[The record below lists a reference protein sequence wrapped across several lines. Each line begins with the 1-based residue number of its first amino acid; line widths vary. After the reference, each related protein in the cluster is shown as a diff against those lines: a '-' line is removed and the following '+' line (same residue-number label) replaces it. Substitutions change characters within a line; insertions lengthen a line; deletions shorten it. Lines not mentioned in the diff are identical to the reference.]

1 MKKTEKSK
9 KKTKSFNRK
18 TKSMVNLALKYRPQT
33 LDSFIGQE
41 HLLARG
47 AVLRKLI
54 EADALPHIFLY
65 GPPGCGKTSLARII
79 AINLERPFYEMNAT
93 TLKIEDLRKLFK
105 AHANALQKP
114 LIFIDEVHRLS
125 KNQQEVLLP
134 FMENQA
140 ALIIGASTEN
150 PFYSLTAAMRSR
162 SHLFELKSI
171 QEKELLAFL
180 ENIISLENIDIE
192 DEVKEY
198 LVFSSTGDVRA
209 MLNLLESASVVKSPI
224 TLDILKQIRPHAM
237 QAGSSESES
246 HYELTSAMIKSI
258 RGSDIDASIYYLA
271 RLIDGGEPA
280 EFIAR
285 RLAILASE
293 DIGNA
298 NPPAL
303 NLASSTLNIVKHIGY
318 PEARISLS
326 QLVIYLASSPKS
338 NTAYL
343 AINAALNDIQNG
355 QIYPIPSHLKTHAKS
370 YLYPHDYNGWVEQS
384 YLTSSRKY
392 YHTKKMGFEKTLWQ
406 WHEKIIN

>member
-1 MKKTEKSK
+1 
-9 KKTKSFNRK
+9 
-18 TKSMVNLALKYRPQT
+18 MVNLALKYRPKT
-33 LDSFIGQE
+33 LNELIGQP
-41 HLLARG
+41 HLLAED

-54 EADALPHIFLY
+54 ENNALPHTFFY
-65 GPPGCGKTSLARII
+65 GPPGCGKTTIARVI
-79 AINLERPFYEMNAT
+79 ASILERPFYEMNAT
-93 TLKIEDLRKLFK
+93 SLKIEDLRKIFK
-105 AHANALQKP
+105 EYTNALQKP

-134 FMENQA
+134 FMENSA

-150 PFYSLTAAMRSR
+150 PYYSLTSAMRSR
-162 SHLFELKSI
+162 SHLFELSSI
-171 QEKELLAFL
+171 SQEEMLTYLEKILDL
-180 ENIISLENIDIE
+180 ENITIE
-192 DEVKEY
+192 KEAKEY
-198 LVFSSTGDVRA
+198 VVFSSGGDVRA
-209 MLNLLESASVVKSPI
+209 MLNLLESASAITSPI
-224 TLDILKQIRPHAM
+224 TLAILKQIRPHAM

-338 NTAYL
+338 NSAYM
-343 AINAALNDIQNG
+343 AINSALSAIKEGAAH
-355 QIYPIPSHLKTHAKS
+355 PIPSHLKTHAKT
-370 YLYPHDYNGWVEQS
+370 YLYPHNFGGWIQQS
-384 YLTSSRKY
+384 YLSKPLHFYQTEQI
-392 YHTKKMGFEKTLWQ
+392 GFEKTLWQ
-406 WHEKIIN
+406 WNEKMKSSK

>member
-1 MKKTEKSK
+1 
-9 KKTKSFNRK
+9 
-18 TKSMVNLALKYRPQT
+18 MVNLALKYRPSS
-33 LDSFIGQE
+33 LDTIIGQAN
-41 HLLARG
+41 LLGDNAT
-47 AVLRKLI
+47 LRKLI
-54 EADALPHIFLY
+54 ENNALPHTFFY
-65 GPPGCGKTSLARII
+65 GPPGCGKTTLARVI
-79 AINLERPFYEMNAT
+79 ASILERPFYEMNAT
-93 TLKIEDLRKLFK
+93 TLKIEELRKIFK
-105 AHANALQKP
+105 EYANALQKP

-134 FMENQA
+134 FMENQS

-150 PFYSLTAAMRSR
+150 PYYSLTAAMRSR
-162 SHLFELKSI
+162 SHLFELTSI
-171 QEKELLAFL
+171 SEKKMLGYL
-180 ENIISLENIDIE
+180 EKILILEKISIKNNA
-192 DEVKEY
+192 KEY
-198 LVFSSTGDVRA
+198 LVFSSGGDVRA
-209 MLNLLESASVVKSPI
+209 MLNLLESAASISSPI
-224 TLDILKQIRPHAM
+224 SLEVLKQIRPHAM

-338 NTAYL
+338 NSAYI
-343 AINAALNDIQNG
+343 AINHALKSIKEG
-355 QIYPIPSHLKTHAKS
+355 EIHPIPSHIKTHAKT
-370 YLYPHDYNGWVEQS
+370 YKYPHDYHGWVKQ
-384 YLTSSRKY
+384 KY
-392 YHTKKMGFEKTLWQ
+392 MIHPLSFYNTKQIGFEKTLYQ
-406 WHEKIIN
+406 WHTKIISST

>member
-1 MKKTEKSK
+1 MP
-9 KKTKSFNRK
+9 
-18 TKSMVNLALKYRPQT
+18 NLALKYRPKT
-33 LDSFIGQE
+33 LDELIGQS
-41 HLLARG
+41 HLLGDSAI
-47 AVLRKLI
+47 LRKLI
-54 EADALPHIFLY
+54 TTDTLSHTFFY
-65 GPPGCGKTSLARII
+65 GPPGCGKTTLARVI
-79 AINLERPFYEMNAT
+79 ASLMDKPFYEMNAT
-93 TLKIEDLRKLFK
+93 TLKIEDLRKIFK
-105 AHANALQKP
+105 EYTNALQKP

-150 PFYSLTAAMRSR
+150 PYYSLTAAMRSR
-162 SHLFELKSI
+162 SHLFELEAI
-171 QEKELLAFL
+171 HEKELHTYLDKIIQL
-180 ENIISLENIDIE
+180 EDLTVE
-192 DEVKEY
+192 DEAKEY
-198 LVFSSTGDVRA
+198 LVFSSGGDVRA
-209 MLNLLESASVVKSPI
+209 MLNLLESAGAVENPI
-224 TLDILKQIRPHAM
+224 TLNTLKQIRPHAM
-237 QAGSSESES
+237 QAGSAESES

-338 NTAYL
+338 NSAYM
-343 AINAALNDIQNG
+343 AINTALKSIKEG
-355 QIYPIPSHLKTHAKS
+355 EIHPIPSHIKTHAKD
-370 YLYPHDYNGWVEQS
+370 YVYPHDFGGWVQQS
-384 YLTSSRKY
+384 YLLVPKKY
-392 YHTKKMGFEKTLWQ
+392 YDTKQIGFEKTLWQ
-406 WHEKIIN
+406 WHEKIKSK

>member
-1 MKKTEKSK
+1 ML
-9 KKTKSFNRK
+9 
-18 TKSMVNLALKYRPQT
+18 NLALKYRPKS
-33 LDSFIGQE
+33 LDELIGQS
-41 HLLARG
+41 HLLGQNAI
-47 AVLRKLI
+47 LRKLI
-54 EADALPHIFLY
+54 TTDTLSHTFFY
-65 GPPGCGKTSLARII
+65 GPPGCGKTTLARVI
-79 AINLERPFYEMNAT
+79 ATMLDKPFYEMNAT
-93 TLKIEDLRKLFK
+93 TLKIEDLRKIFK
-105 AHANALQKP
+105 EYTNALQKP

-150 PFYSLTAAMRSR
+150 PYYSLTAAMRSR
-162 SHLFELKSI
+162 SHLFQLEAIEEALMQSYLERIMQQEEIKA
-171 QEKELLAFL
+171 EKEA
-180 ENIISLENIDIE
+180 
-192 DEVKEY
+192 KEY
-198 LVFSSTGDVRA
+198 LVFSSGGDVRA
-209 MLNLLESASVVKSPI
+209 MLNLLESANAVESPI
-224 TLDILKQIRPHAM
+224 TLNTLKQIRPHAM

-271 RLIDGGEPA
+271 RLIEGGEPA

-285 RLAILASE
+285 RLSILASE

-338 NTAYL
+338 NSAYM
-343 AINAALNDIQNG
+343 AINTAQKDIKDG
-355 QIYPIPSHLKTHAKS
+355 GIHPIPSHIKTHAKD
-370 YLYPHDYNGWVEQS
+370 YLYPHDFGGWVEQS
-384 YLTSSRKY
+384 YLTVPKKY
-392 YHTKKMGFEKTLWQ
+392 YDPKQIGFEKTLWE
-406 WHEKIIN
+406 WHTKIKSK

>member
-1 MKKTEKSK
+1 
-9 KKTKSFNRK
+9 
-18 TKSMVNLALKYRPQT
+18 MVNLALKYRPKA
-33 LDSFIGQE
+33 LDDLIGQT
-41 HLLARG
+41 HLLG
-47 AVLRKLI
+47 KDAVLRKLI
-54 EADALPHIFLY
+54 ESNALPHTFLY
-65 GPPGCGKTSLARII
+65 GPPGCGKTTIARVI
-79 AINLERPFYEMNAT
+79 ATILERPFYEMNAT
-93 TLKIEDLRKLFK
+93 TLKIEDLRKIFK
-105 AHANALQKP
+105 AYTNALQKP

-134 FMENQA
+134 FMENNA

-150 PFYSLTAAMRSR
+150 PYYSLTAAMRSR
-162 SHLFELKSI
+162 SHLFELESI
-171 QEKELLAFL
+171 SEKEMRTYL
-180 ENIISLENIDIE
+180 EKILSLENISAE
-192 DEVKEY
+192 EKAKEY
-198 LVFSSTGDVRA
+198 LVFSSGGDVRA
-209 MLNLLESASVVKSPI
+209 MLNLLESASAIDSEV
-224 TLDILKQIRPHAM
+224 TLEILKQIRPHAM

-338 NTAYL
+338 NSAYM
-343 AINAALNDIQNG
+343 AINSALKAIKDGEIH
-355 QIYPIPSHLKTHAKS
+355 PIPSHIKTHAKN
-370 YLYPHDYNGWVEQS
+370 YHYPHDFGGWVIQS
-384 YLTSSRKY
+384 YIDKPLSF
-392 YHTKKMGFEKTLWQ
+392 YHTSQIGFEKTLWE
-406 WHEKIIN
+406 WHSKIISS

>member
-1 MKKTEKSK
+1 MA
-9 KKTKSFNRK
+9 
-18 TKSMVNLALKYRPQT
+18 NLALKYRPNT
-33 LDSFIGQE
+33 LDGIIGQP
-41 HLLARG
+41 HLLGEKAI
-47 AVLRKLI
+47 LQKLI
-54 EADALPHIFLY
+54 AAGTLSHTFFY
-65 GPPGCGKTSLARII
+65 GPPGCGKTTLARVI
-79 AINLERPFYEMNAT
+79 ASLLDRPFYEMNAT
-93 TLKIEDLRKLFK
+93 TLKIEDLRKIFK
-105 AHANALQKP
+105 EYAHALQKP

-150 PFYSLTAAMRSR
+150 PYYSLTAAMRSR
-162 SHLFELKSI
+162 SHLFQLEAVS
-171 QEKELLAFL
+171 QKEMLGYLDRILQL
-180 ENIISLENIDIE
+180 EEIAIE
-192 DEVKEY
+192 EEAKEY
-198 LVFSSTGDVRA
+198 LVFSSGGDVRA
-209 MLNLLESASVVKSPI
+209 MLNLLESAAAVESLV
-224 TLDILKQIRPHAM
+224 TLATLKQIRPHAM

-258 RGSDIDASIYYLA
+258 RGSDIDASLYYLA
-271 RLIDGGEPA
+271 RLVEGGEPA

-338 NTAYL
+338 NSAYM
-343 AINAALNDIQNG
+343 AINTALKDIEAG
-355 QIYPIPSHLKTHAKS
+355 EIHPIPSHIKTHAKA
-370 YLYPHDYNGWVEQS
+370 YLYPHDFDGWVEQS
-384 YLTSSRKY
+384 YLSVPKKY
-392 YHTKKMGFEKTLWQ
+392 YHTKQIGFEKTLWE
-406 WHEKIIN
+406 WHGKIKSKQ

>member
-1 MKKTEKSK
+1 MST
-9 KKTKSFNRK
+9 F
-18 TKSMVNLALKYRPQT
+18 ALKYRPKT
-33 LDSFIGQE
+33 LDDIIGQS
-41 HLLARG
+41 HLLSKNG
-47 AVLRKLI
+47 VLRKFI
-54 EADALPHIFLY
+54 ETDTLPHIFFS
-65 GPPGCGKTSLARII
+65 GPPGCGKTTLARVI
-79 AINLERPFYEMNAT
+79 ASILQKPFYEMNAT
-93 TLKIEDLRKLFK
+93 TLKVEDLRKIFK
-105 AHANALQKP
+105 EYANALQKP

-134 FMENQA
+134 FMENNT

-150 PFYSLTAAMRSR
+150 PYYSLTAAMRSR
-162 SHLFELKSI
+162 SHTLALSSISNTIMKDYLTSIIELEQI
-171 QEKELLAFL
+171 IIDKE
-180 ENIISLENIDIE
+180 SMG
-192 DEVKEY
+192 Y
-198 LVFSSTGDVRA
+198 LVFSSGGDVRA
-209 MLNLLESASVVKSPI
+209 MLNLLESAHTVSSPI

-303 NLASSTLNIVKHIGY
+303 NLASSTLNIVRHIGY

-338 NTAYL
+338 NSAYM
-343 AINAALNDIQNG
+343 AINNALSVIKTG
-355 QIYPIPSHLKTHAKS
+355 EIHPIPIHIKTHAKA
-370 YLYPHDYNGWVEQS
+370 YKYPHDFGGYVKQT
-384 YLTSSRKY
+384 YLSKSFHFYETQKI
-392 YHTKKMGFEKTLWQ
+392 GFEKTLWD
-406 WHEKIIN
+406 WHRKIISSKE